1 MKSSNKTIDDVNI
14 FLIVK
19 LLLSKIYISLAFA
32 IIFLTIGYF
41 YERSLTES
49 YLGTLYLEE
58 NSDINSFGYDNLSN
72 FLDNLSPKSAFI
84 NADDDEEDTADQVN
98 IKNFLQLSF
107 INEIE
112 NNKIIEKNI
121 LKYTNY
127 FSNKN
132 IEELSSAEQKE
143 LGEIRLAYKFNYPTK
158 NNKLDKFKIEFY
170 TSDKK
175 ISEKILKS
183 VVKESNE
190 NVFNN
195 LINLINVKLN
205 IYQLE
210 TQSKNNILNFNIEN
224 SEKALKQY
232 AENYLHKL
240 KLNLDVAIKLN
251 INSSDKT
258 LDIENNL
265 IDEFQITRGDVY
277 TLIDSNLFDSR
288 YYSRGIQA
296 LGEEINIIKNILDEK
311 SFNKLNNVSTNLTS
325 QINKNE
331 FTLKEKIAQSKNFIN
346 ILDLNSPDNKLY
358 LIDLNKIEY
367 TDLKFNLVFFYL
379 AIGFAGFI
387 LGSFIIL
394 VRFGIQNYT

>member
-41 YERSLTES
+41 YERSLTET

-84 NADDDEEDTADQVN
+84 NADDDKEDTADQVN

-121 LKYTNY
+121 LKNTNY

-183 VVKESNE
+183 VIKETNE

-331 FTLKEKIAQSKNFIN
+331 FTLKEKTAQSKNFIN
-346 ILDLNSPDNKLY
+346 ILDLNNPDNKLY
-358 LIDLNKIEY
+358 IIDLNKIEY

>member
-1 MKSSNKTIDDVNI
+1 VI
-14 FLIVK
+14 
-19 LLLSKIYISLAFA
+19 
-32 IIFLTIGYF
+32 
-41 YERSLTES
+41 
-49 YLGTLYLEE
+49 
-58 NSDINSFGYDNLSN
+58 
-72 FLDNLSPKSAFI
+72 
-84 NADDDEEDTADQVN
+84 
-98 IKNFLQLSF
+98 
-107 INEIE
+107 
-112 NNKIIEKNI
+112 
-121 LKYTNY
+121 
-127 FSNKN
+127 
-132 IEELSSAEQKE
+132 
-143 LGEIRLAYKFNYPTK
+143 
-158 NNKLDKFKIEFY
+158 
-170 TSDKK
+170 
-175 ISEKILKS
+175 
-183 VVKESNE
+183 KESNE

-296 LGEEINIIKNILDEK
+296 LREEINIIKNILDEK

-331 FTLKEKIAQSKNFIN
+331 FTLKEKTAQSKNFIN
-346 ILDLNSPDNKLY
+346 ILDLNNPDNKLY
-358 LIDLNKIEY
+358 IIDLNKIEY

>member
-41 YERSLTES
+41 YERSLTET

-84 NADDDEEDTADQVN
+84 NADDDKEDTADQVN

-121 LKYTNY
+121 LKNTNY

-183 VVKESNE
+183 VIKETNE

-296 LGEEINIIKNILDEK
+296 LREEINIIKNILDEK

-331 FTLKEKIAQSKNFIN
+331 FTLKEKTAQSKNFIN
-346 ILDLNSPDNKLY
+346 ILDLNNPDNKLY
-358 LIDLNKIEY
+358 IIDLNKIEY

>member
-387 LGSFIIL
+387 LGSLIIL

>member
-41 YERSLTES
+41 YERSLTET

-84 NADDDEEDTADQVN
+84 NADDDKEDTADQVN

-121 LKYTNY
+121 LKNTNY

-183 VVKESNE
+183 VIKESNE

-331 FTLKEKIAQSKNFIN
+331 FTLKEKTAQSKNFIN
-346 ILDLNSPDNKLY
+346 ILDLNNPDNKLY
-358 LIDLNKIEY
+358 IIDLNKIEY

>member
-41 YERSLTES
+41 YERSLTET

-84 NADDDEEDTADQVN
+84 NADDDKEDTADQVN

-121 LKYTNY
+121 LKNTNY

-183 VVKESNE
+183 V
-190 NVFNN
+190 
-195 LINLINVKLN
+195 
-205 IYQLE
+205 
-210 TQSKNNILNFNIEN
+210 
-224 SEKALKQY
+224 
-232 AENYLHKL
+232 
-240 KLNLDVAIKLN
+240 IK
-251 INSSDKT
+251 
-258 LDIENNL
+258 
-265 IDEFQITRGDVY
+265 
-277 TLIDSNLFDSR
+277 
-288 YYSRGIQA
+288 
-296 LGEEINIIKNILDEK
+296 
-311 SFNKLNNVSTNLTS
+311 
-325 QINKNE
+325 
-331 FTLKEKIAQSKNFIN
+331 
-346 ILDLNSPDNKLY
+346 
-358 LIDLNKIEY
+358 
-367 TDLKFNLVFFYL
+367 
-379 AIGFAGFI
+379 
-387 LGSFIIL
+387 
-394 VRFGIQNYT
+394 